1 MKRKKILI
9 VEDEFVGALSL
20 ADLLDLWGYE
30 VCEIA
35 STGEDAIAWADGAKP
50 DIILMDVNLHGQID
64 GIHAAKEIT
73 NRSFIPVVFM
83 TGYEVEKIR
92 EQLESMELSGQFHIL
107 SKPIDLG
114 SLETI
119 LASL

>member
-1 MKRKKILI
+1 MKRKKVLI
-9 VEDEFVGALSL
+9 VEDEYVGALSL
-20 ADLLDLWGYE
+20 ADLLDLWGYD

-35 STGEDAIAWADGAKP
+35 STGEDAIAQADGAKP
-50 DIILMDVNLHGQID
+50 DIILMDVNLQGQID
-64 GIHAAKEIT
+64 GIRAAKEIT
-73 NRSFIPVVFM
+73 GRSLVPVVFM
-83 TGYEVEKIR
+83 TGYETEKIR
-92 EQLESMELSGQFHIL
+92 QQLERLELSGQFHIL